1 MKRNNLVRKIYKNT
15 TINKI
20 NKKIKLLG
28 VNCSYN
34 TIDFLNTRLILCL
47 VVFGVFLVISE
58 YGYILAPIATILT
71 HYGME
76 YFCLDRK
83 IKQRKEDL
91 EEEALFFFEV
101 LALTI
106 ESGRNLKGALDMTA
120 SNVKGK
126 LGEEF
131 KKTLSEVGLGKSL
144 VEALKDMKQRIPS
157 EHVNNVILNIT
168 ESCIFGNN
176 IVESLYNQVDYLR
189 DKKLLDIKAS
199 IGKMP
204 IKISVI
210 SVIFFVPLMML
221 IILSPI
227 VIQLFLQ

>member
-1 MKRNNLVRKIYKNT
+1 MKRNSLVRKIYKNE

-20 NKKIKLLG
+20 NRKIKLLG
-28 VNCSYN
+28 VNCHYN
-34 TIDFLNTRLILCL
+34 AIDFLNLRLVLGLIIFGLVL
-47 VVFGVFLVISE
+47 VVSE
-58 YGYILAPIATILT
+58 YGYILAPLITILF

-76 YFCLDRK
+76 YVCLDSK
-83 IKQRKEDL
+83 IKKRKEKL
-91 EEEALFFFEV
+91 EDEALFFFEV

-120 SNVKGK
+120 SNVKGE
-126 LGEEF
+126 LGDEF

-176 IVESLYNQVDYLR
+176 IVDSLYNQVDYLR
-189 DKKLLDIKAS
+189 EKKLLDVKAT
-199 IGKMP
+199 IAKMP
-204 IKISVI
+204 IKISVV

>member
-1 MKRNNLVRKIYKNT
+1 MKRNSLVRKIYKNE

-28 VNCSYN
+28 VNCHYN
-34 TIDFLNTRLILCL
+34 AIDFLNIRLVLGLIIFGLVL
-47 VVFGVFLVISE
+47 VVSE
-58 YGYILAPIATILT
+58 YGYILAPLITIVF

-76 YFCLDRK
+76 YVCLDSK
-83 IKQRKEDL
+83 IKKRKNRLED
-91 EEEALFFFEV
+91 EALFFFEV

-120 SNVKGK
+120 SNVKGE
-126 LGEEF
+126 LGDEF

-176 IVESLYNQVDYLR
+176 IVDSLYNQVDYLR
-189 DKKLLDIKAS
+189 EKKLLDVKAT
-199 IGKMP
+199 IAKMP
-204 IKISVI
+204 IKISVV

>member
-1 MKRNNLVRKIYKNT
+1 MKRNSLVRKIYKT
-15 TINKI
+15 ETINKI

-28 VNCSYN
+28 VNSNYN
-34 TIDFLNTRLILCL
+34 AIDFLNIRLVLGLIIFGLIL
-47 VVFGVFLVISE
+47 VVSE
-58 YGYILAPIATILT
+58 YGYILAPIITILF

-76 YFCLDRK
+76 YICLDSK
-83 IKQRKEDL
+83 IKKRKEKL
-91 EEEALFFFEV
+91 EDEALFFFEV

-120 SNVKGK
+120 SNVRGE
-126 LGEEF
+126 LGDEF

-189 DKKLLDIKAS
+189 EKKLLDVKAS
-199 IGKMP
+199 IAKMP
-204 IKISVI
+204 IKISVV

>member
-1 MKRNNLVRKIYKNT
+1 MKRNSLVRKIYKT
-15 TINKI
+15 DTINKI
-20 NKKIKLLG
+20 SRKIKLLG
-28 VNCSYN
+28 VDCKYN
-34 TIDFLNTRLILCL
+34 AIDFLNLRFVLSLIIFGAFLIL
-47 VVFGVFLVISE
+47 SE
-58 YGYILAPIATILT
+58 YGYILAPLMTIIF

-76 YFCLDRK
+76 YFVLDLQ
-83 IKQRKEDL
+83 IKKRKEKL
-91 EEEALFFFEV
+91 EEESLFFFEV

-106 ESGRNLKGALDMTA
+106 ESGKNLKGALDMTCA
-120 SNVKGK
+120 NVDGDLSK
-126 LGEEF
+126 EF
-131 KKTLSEVGLGKSL
+131 KKSLSEINLGKSL

-168 ESCIFGNN
+168 QSCIFGNN

-189 DKKLLDIKAS
+189 EKKLLDIKGA

-227 VIQLFLQ
+227 VINLFLQ

>member
-1 MKRNNLVRKIYKNT
+1 MKKNNLVRKIYKNA

-20 NKKIKLLG
+20 ERKIKLLG
-28 VNCSYN
+28 VNTKYN
-34 TIDFLNTRLILCL
+34 TTDFLNFRLIFCL
-47 VVFGVFLVISE
+47 ITFGIFLISSE
-58 YGYILAPIATILT
+58 YGYVLAPVMTILA
-71 HYGME
+71 HYGIE
-76 YFCLDRK
+76 YLLLDLN
-83 IKQRKEDL
+83 IKKRKEKL

-106 ESGRNLKGALDMTA
+106 ESGRNLKGALDMT
-120 SNVKGK
+120 SNNVN
-126 LGEEF
+126 GELSLEF
-131 KKTLSEVGLGKSL
+131 KKTLGEISLGKSL

-189 DKKLLDIKAS
+189 EKKLLDVKAS

-204 IKISVI
+204 IKISVV

-227 VIQLFLQ
+227 VIKLFIS

>member
-1 MKRNNLVRKIYKNT
+1 MKRNSLVRKIYKNE

-20 NKKIKLLG
+20 NRKIKLLG
-28 VNCSYN
+28 VNCHYN
-34 TIDFLNTRLILCL
+34 AIDFLNIRLVLGLIIFGLVL
-47 VVFGVFLVISE
+47 VVSE
-58 YGYILAPIATILT
+58 YGYILAPLITILF

-76 YFCLDRK
+76 YVCLDSK
-83 IKQRKEDL
+83 IKKRKEKL
-91 EEEALFFFEV
+91 EDEALFFFEV

-120 SNVKGK
+120 SNVKGE
-126 LGEEF
+126 LGDEF

-176 IVESLYNQVDYLR
+176 IVDSLYNQVDYLR
-189 DKKLLDIKAS
+189 EKKLLDVKAT
-199 IGKMP
+199 IAKMP
-204 IKISVI
+204 IKISVV

>member
-1 MKRNNLVRKIYKNT
+1 MKKNSLVKKIYKAG
-15 TINKI
+15 TIKKI
-20 NKKIKLLG
+20 ERKIKLLG
-28 VNCSYN
+28 VNTKYN
-34 TIDFLNTRLILCL
+34 TTDFLNIRFILCL
-47 VVFGVFLVISE
+47 VVFGVVLVISE
-58 YGYILAPIATILT
+58 YGYVLAPIATILT

-76 YFCLDRK
+76 YFCLDLNIKKRK
-83 IKQRKEDL
+83 NKL

-120 SNVKGK
+120 NNVS
-126 LGEEF
+126 GELSQEF

-176 IVESLYNQVDYLR
+176 IVDSLYNQVDYLR
-189 DKKLLDIKAS
+189 EKKLLDIKAT

-204 IKISVI
+204 IKISVV

-221 IILSPI
+221 IILAPI
-227 VIQLFLQ
+227 VIELFMS

>member
-1 MKRNNLVRKIYKNT
+1 MLCLVRKIYKNE

-28 VNCSYN
+28 VNSNYN
-34 TIDFLNTRLILCL
+34 AIDFLNIRLVLGLIIFGLVL
-47 VVFGVFLVISE
+47 VVSE
-58 YGYILAPIATILT
+58 YGYILAPIITILF

-76 YFCLDRK
+76 YVFLDSK
-83 IKQRKEDL
+83 IKKRKEKL
-91 EEEALFFFEV
+91 EDEALFFFEV

-120 SNVKGK
+120 SNVKGE
-126 LGEEF
+126 LGDEF

-176 IVESLYNQVDYLR
+176 IVDSLYNQVDYLR
-189 DKKLLDIKAS
+189 EKKLLDVKAT
-199 IGKMP
+199 IAKMP
-204 IKISVI
+204 IKISVV